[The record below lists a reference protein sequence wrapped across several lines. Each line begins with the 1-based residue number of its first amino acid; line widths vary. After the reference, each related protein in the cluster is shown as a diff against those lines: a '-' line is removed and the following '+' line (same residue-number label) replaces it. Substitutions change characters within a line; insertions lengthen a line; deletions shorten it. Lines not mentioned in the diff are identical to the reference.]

1 MSSTLPLEQFVPHSQ
16 LVVPEHEVLRARFA
30 AIDAHVHLHGHGE
43 RSRNPEWRIDSAARL
58 FERLDERNVR
68 AVVDLDGY
76 VDSRLPRAIET
87 YKGAYPGRAAILA
100 APDWSRCQQPG
111 WPEALA
117 AQFRHAVGLGADG
130 LKVPKDL
137 GLVYRDERDALLRL
151 DDRRLDALWA
161 AVGEAGMP
169 VLIHVAD
176 PVAFFTPVDRH
187 NERWDEL
194 ASRPEWSWYRP
205 GLPTFAELID
215 QLIAIIERHPGTTFQ
230 MAHVG
235 CYAENLQFVA
245 ERILKPYAN
254 AYTDISER
262 IAELGRQPYSARRF
276 IIENQDRI
284 LFGSDRP
291 LLGPWHPFYFRFLET
306 WDEYFPHGP
315 EEPPRQGRWNIH
327 GIGLPD
333 DVLAKVYYQNAERLY
348 PSLRQGV

>member
-1 MSSTLPLEQFVPHSQ
+1 MLTTLPLEDFVPRSQ
-16 LVVPEHEVLRARFA
+16 LVVPEHEVPRARFA
-30 AIDAHVHLHGHGE
+30 AIDAHIHLDEHGE
-43 RSRNPEWRIDSAARL
+43 SARNPAWRIAEPRQL
-58 FERLDERNVR
+58 FDALDERNIR
-68 AVVDLDGY
+68 AVVDLDGW
-76 VDSRLPRAIET
+76 VGSRLPHAVAA
-87 YKGAYPGRAAILA
+87 YKQSYPGRAAILA

-117 AQFRHAVGLGADG
+117 AQFRRAVSEGADG

-137 GLVYRDERDALLRL
+137 GLELRDEKAALLRI
-151 DDRRLDALWA
+151 DDRRLDPLWS

-169 VLIHVAD
+169 VVIHVAD

-194 ASRPEWSWYRP
+194 ASRPEWSWYGR
-205 GLPTFAELID
+205 GLPQFSELME
-215 QLIAIIERHPGTTFQ
+215 QLIAAIERHPGTTFQ
-230 MAHVG
+230 LAHVG
-235 CYAENLQFVA
+235 CYAENLQFVS
-245 ERILKPYAN
+245 EGILKPYGN

-276 IIENQDRI
+276 IIEHQDRV

-291 LLGPWHPFYFRFLET
+291 PLGPWHPYYFRFLET

-315 EEPPRQGRWNIH
+315 EEPPRQGRWGIC

-333 DVLAKVYYQNAERLY
+333 DVLEKVYRGNAERLY
-348 PSLRQGV
+348 PGLRQP